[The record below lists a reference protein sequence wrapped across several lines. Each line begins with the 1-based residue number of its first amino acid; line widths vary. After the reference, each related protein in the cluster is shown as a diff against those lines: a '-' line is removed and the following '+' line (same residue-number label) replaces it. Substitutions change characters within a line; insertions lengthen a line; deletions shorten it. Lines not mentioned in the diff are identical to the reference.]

1 MTRSGASRGTP
12 APARREPANGDAV
25 TQSMVVRA
33 EQQSEQRFGSAAWC
47 HVSGPGRGGVCTD
60 TDDRRAVRTYF
71 AERTEDEA
79 VGGHRAAAAGPD
91 RPNSSSRKS
100 NSPTRVTLRRRRSAA
115 GIRNGRRRNV
125 PSGCRRW
132 RRCPA
137 RPAVK
142 PKPCRPISR
151 GTRRCGTPLPMSHME
166 LRRRPRRRRRLQ
178 RPLPTAPP
186 GARQEGGRREGR
198 RALHQGIREPRG
210 SHRLRPPCGRH
221 ALHHSTP
228 DIQALMLLTPGY
240 RRRSFRPYMCGYSG
254 LVAPPR

>member
-1 MTRSGASRGTP
+1 MTRSGASRGAP

-100 NSPTRVTLRRRRSAA
+100 NRRPGLHCGA
-115 GIRNGRRRNV
+115 GAQRLAFVMAGDATYQVR
-125 PSGCRRW
+125 CRRW

-198 RALHQGIREPRG
+198 RTLHQGIREPRG

>member
-1 MTRSGASRGTP
+1 MTRSGASRGAP

-125 PSGCRRW
+125 PSALPPMAAMPSAPGGEAKAVPSDQPWYTALWHTIADEPHGVAPKTTPEAPPAAPAPHRPA
-132 RRCPA
+132 RCP
-137 RPAVK
+137 
-142 PKPCRPISR
+142 S
-151 GTRRCGTPLPMSHME
+151 
-166 LRRRPRRRRRLQ
+166 RRRP
-178 RPLPTAPP
+178 
-186 GARQEGGRREGR
+186 
-198 RALHQGIREPRG
+198 
-210 SHRLRPPCGRH
+210 
-221 ALHHSTP
+221 
-228 DIQALMLLTPGY
+228 
-240 RRRSFRPYMCGYSG
+240 
-254 LVAPPR
+254 

>member
-1 MTRSGASRGTP
+1 MTRSRSPWLP
-12 APARREPANGDAV
+12 AP
-25 TQSMVVRA
+25 
-33 EQQSEQRFGSAAWC
+33 
-47 HVSGPGRGGVCTD
+47 
-60 TDDRRAVRTYF
+60 
-71 AERTEDEA
+71 
-79 VGGHRAAAAGPD
+79 
-91 RPNSSSRKS
+91 SSSPS
-100 NSPTRVTLRRRRSAA
+100 SAS
-115 GIRNGRRRNV
+115 GRRRGATSV
-125 PSGCRRW
+125 VLAAVVCVLTLTIAGPSERISRSAPKMKQLEATEPQLRAQIDRTRAAESQTRRPGLHCGAGAQRLAFVMAGDATYQVRCRRW